1 MPIGKACQ
9 LVLLVKLAIWHT
21 YRMDITTRFVELVAL
36 VLREY
41 ADRVGLSGAEL
52 ARRSGVSQGQI
63 SRIFTGK
70 RTVSVD
76 HVVALANALGVR
88 GSAVFAEAER
98 RLAAEAATTSQT
110 CSESE

>member
-1 MPIGKACQ
+1 MPIGKVCQ
-9 LVLLVKLAIWHT
+9 LILLVTLAIWHT
-21 YRMDITTRFVELVAL
+21 YRMDAMTRFVELVAL
-36 VLREY
+36 VLREH

-98 RLAAEAATTSQT
+98 RLGEEAAGEASPPR
-110 CSESE
+110 SE

>member
-1 MPIGKACQ
+1 MQIG
-9 LVLLVKLAIWHT
+9 W
-21 YRMDITTRFVELVAL
+21 DLVAL
-36 VLREY
+36 SLLG
-41 ADRVGLSGAEL
+41 D
-52 ARRSGVSQGQI
+52 QGQI

-98 RLAAEAATTSQT
+98 RLGEEAAGEASAPR
-110 CSESE
+110 SE

>member
-1 MPIGKACQ
+1 MSK
-9 LVLLVKLAIWHT
+9 K
-21 YRMDITTRFVELVAL
+21 
-36 VLREY
+36 RE
-41 ADRVGLSGAEL
+41 AV
-52 ARRSGVSQGQI
+52 QI

-88 GSAVFAEAER
+88 ESAVFAEAER